1 MLLPVASLATLG
13 KQATNA
19 GVRRKAPERGQWQ
32 WHCETLTAV
41 NIAGKVELLTHGEP
55 LVWGGGGGGGG
66 MGTCGLSWDMFL
78 SWNGTVLLAMF
89 R

>member
-1 MLLPVASLATLG
+1 MLLPIASLATLG

-55 LVWGGGGGGGG
+55 LVWGGGGYGHMRFIVGYVP
-66 MGTCGLSWDMFL
+66 FL
-78 SWNGTVLLAMF
+78 EWHRVACYV
-89 R
+89 